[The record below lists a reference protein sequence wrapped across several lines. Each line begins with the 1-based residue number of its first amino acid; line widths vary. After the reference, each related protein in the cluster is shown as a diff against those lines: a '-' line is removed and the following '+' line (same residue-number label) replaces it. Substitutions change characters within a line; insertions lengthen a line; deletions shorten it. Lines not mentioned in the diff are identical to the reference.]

1 MNCREAL
8 EPIRDMPRIAD
19 VRLSI
24 GATHDLI
31 AQGGAVFSPCERYRY
46 LLWRIWNPALPFW
59 SFGMLNP
66 STADHMKLDPTIT
79 RCHKRAQS
87 GGAGGLIVWNLFAY
101 RATDPKDMKAAADP
115 VGPENDQ
122 AIKLGIEA
130 AVLNVAGW
138 GSHGDHRV
146 REHSVRAMLGRDQVQ
161 LHALAFTATG
171 LPRHPLY
178 LSFDLQPQPW
188 KFWD

>member
-1 MNCREAL
+1 MNSRLAL

-19 VRLSI
+19 VRLAI
-24 GATHDLI
+24 GATDDLI
-31 AQGGAVFSPCERYRY
+31 AQGGAIFSPCERYRY

-79 RCHKRAQS
+79 RCQKRAAE
-87 GGAGGLIVWNLFAY
+87 GGAGGLIVWNLFAF
-101 RATDPKDMKAAADP
+101 RATDPKNMKAEKDP
-115 VGPENDQ
+115 IGPENDL
-122 AIKLGIEA
+122 AIKLGVEA

-138 GSHGDHRV
+138 GSHGDHREREFAV
-146 REHSVRAMLGRDQVQ
+146 RHKLKDQGAD
-161 LHALAFTATG
+161 LHAIDFTAKG

-178 LSFDLQPQPW
+178 LSFDLKPQPW
-188 KFWD
+188 NYL